1 MASIILSFVG
11 QQDPYSET
19 TNEEG
24 SILTLIKHL
33 LSQNSQ
39 IRQTILL
46 HSQTLTQNAIDTK
59 ELLHDELGLDLGAIE
74 TIVVSDELSKDPV
87 NLYLAVQEARKGLE
101 YAKPFLS
108 KQDRLE
114 FNASSGTPVM
124 KNAWSILQA
133 AGYASHSYV
142 WQVRNPKTMKAG
154 QLRVFQTNV
163 NALKNEFDFQVLE
176 RQIKNYNY
184 SGALVTLESS
194 NLFTP
199 LIKAL
204 LEYGNSRLA
213 FDFNR
218 AFKAIQPVA
227 NDVDRQLIT
236 QISQLRQKNQLAL
249 FKEVYFKAET
259 KLKNQQYADFL
270 IDVFRFQEGFLKYL
284 VETKLGSQGVRL
296 PKKSN
301 QTKNFWEQVEKLED
315 GKLYEYIK
323 RMNSDGAHPKGF
335 PNRYNMAG
343 ILKYYQESPELL
355 RDLEELNDYCDARN
369 RIVHNFEGISELED
383 AAKILKTMRQILQQ
397 QVQVPKENPFN
408 VLNQTISDL
417 LRQSLHE

>member
-124 KNAWSILQA
+124 KTAWSILQA
-133 AGYASHSYV
+133 AGYASHSSV
-142 WQVRNPKTMKAG
+142 WQVRNPKTMNPG
-154 QLRVFQTNV
+154 QSRVFQTNV
-163 NALKNEFDFQVLE
+163 DALKNEFDFQVLE

-184 SGALVTLESS
+184 SGAVSLENP
-194 NLFTP
+194 NLLTD

-204 LEYGNSRLA
+204 LKYGHSRLA

-218 AFKAIQPVA
+218 AFDAINPVA
-227 NDVDRQLIT
+227 NYVDRQLIT
-236 QISQLRQKNQLAL
+236 QISQLRQNNQLAL
-249 FKEVYFKAET
+249 LKEVYFKADI
-259 KLKNQQYADFL
+259 KLENKQYADFL

-284 VETKLGSQGVRL
+284 LQTKLPDKIKWPKKYHETKNLWQQL
-296 PKKSN
+296 K
-301 QTKNFWEQVEKLED
+301 QIDD
-315 GKLYEYIK
+315 GKLRQYLEGNK
-323 RMNSDGAHPKGF
+323 SQGFPVKGF
-335 PNRYNMAG
+335 PSRYHM
-343 ILKYYQESPELL
+343 IDMLEYYKESRPLMTHLK
-355 RDLEELNDYCDARN
+355 ELNEHCDARN
-369 RIVHNFEGISELED
+369 QSVHNFEGISELKD
-383 AAKILKTMRQILQQ
+383 KDKILKTMRQILQQ
-397 QVQVPKENPFN
+397 QVQVPKENPFD
-408 VLNQTISDL
+408 VLNQTIFDL
-417 LRQSLHE
+417 LRKCLQE